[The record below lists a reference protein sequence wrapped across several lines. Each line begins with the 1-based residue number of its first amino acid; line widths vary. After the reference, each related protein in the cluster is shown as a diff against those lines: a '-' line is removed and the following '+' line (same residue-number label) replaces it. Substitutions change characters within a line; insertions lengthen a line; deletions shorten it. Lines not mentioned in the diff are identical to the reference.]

1 MGPEAND
8 WAFLCLSIPTFEVG
22 VIVSSLDRLF
32 WGLNKKMEG
41 EQLEQCV
48 TVQEL
53 SLPEFFF
60 DVPGDRLK
68 RNNEGKLQLGRFQK
82 HDMKYLWSFHY

>member
-1 MGPEAND
+1 
-8 WAFLCLSIPTFEVG
+8 
-22 VIVSSLDRLF
+22 
-32 WGLNKKMEG
+32 MEG

-53 SLPEFFF
+53 SLPEFF

-82 HDMKYLWSFHY
+82 HDMKYL